1 MAGMETLTGPKGETL
16 YVNSLEGHRGSK
28 GPFYAVYAD
37 ADGTT
42 RWGFYCDNCGT
53 TDNAVDSMGR
63 IHCNECSNR
72 TKAEEWDAAH
82 E

>member
-1 MAGMETLTGPKGETL
+1 MDQIIGPGGETL
-16 YVNSLEGHRGSK
+16 YVDRRQGRRGEK
-28 GPFYAVYAD
+28 GPFYVVY
-37 ADGTT
+37 GTDRET
-42 RWGFYCDNCGT
+42 RWGYICSNCET
-53 TDNAVDSMGR
+53 ANNAVDSMGR

>member
-1 MAGMETLTGPKGETL
+1 METFTGPGGETL
-16 YVNSLEGHRGSK
+16 YVDRADGQRGSK
-28 GPFYAVYAD
+28 GTFFAVYTD
-37 ADGTT
+37 DHKTK
-42 RWGFYCDNCGT
+42 WGFRCGNCGT
-53 TDNAVDSMGR
+53 TDNAVDAMGR